1 MINLSKNETINL
13 SKEIS
18 KETLSKLNFGVN
30 WGKIVTKGFLGFGS
44 KQKDVDLDA
53 SVSIFSN
60 TGFLETVSFWKL
72 SNDYIKHSGDDLVGD
87 SSFNDSDNETITID
101 FSKVP
106 PNVERLFLYV
116 NSFSGDTFDEIPYAG
131 VRVYEG
137 SVNDPSKVLAK
148 FEIANDSAFKD
159 SKTMILGMC
168 ESVSGSWEFKTIGES
183 VPNTQHIRETVNFIK
198 NKY

>member
-13 SKEIS
+13 SKETS
-18 KETLSKLNFGVN
+18 KDTLSKLNFGVN
-30 WGKIVTKGFLGFGS
+30 WGKISTKGFLGFGS

-53 SVSIFSN
+53 SVSSFSH
-60 TGFLETVSFWKL
+60 TGFLETVCFNKL
-72 SNDYIKHSGDDLVGD
+72 RNSYINHSGDDLVGD

-106 PNVERLFLYV
+106 DNVERLFLYV

-148 FEIANDSAFKD
+148 FEINNDSGFKG

-168 ESVSGSWEFKTIGES
+168 EKVLGSWEFKTIGES
-183 VPNTQHIRETVNFIK
+183 VPNIQHIRETINFIK